1 MRRNDGREMIRND
14 GSTGFAHKCSIRNDG
29 RDAGR
34 EALRD
39 LGFAQIAFTTIRSVE
54 FCEHCLYC
62 PLRVRCYLE
71 YIYSYRF

>member
-14 GSTGFAHKCSIRNDG
+14 GKTGFAHKCSIRNDG

-39 LGFAQIAFTTIRSVE
+39 FGFAQIACTRM
-54 FCEHCLYC
+54 L
-62 PLRVRCYLE
+62 CYVG
-71 YIYSYRF
+71 F